1 MLRNLIMGLLLAN
14 LLLLAWGRWIVAPD
28 VVDPWAFG
36 DATGARLVLIER
48 VGHTDGAGSGS
59 AQDGVRCFRL
69 GPFLSADAAAAVG
82 DRLSARGLP
91 VDRTSE
97 AGQIWVGHWVQLLDL
112 PSVEAARRA
121 VKTLVSGGIG
131 DAYISNRTP
140 TVDISLGVF
149 RGRRGADDVIGLA
162 RDLGYMAEAMDRFR
176 DGIEHWVEVA
186 TSAAEP
192 PNLADLPLTQAKS
205 GAAPIIRIEERS
217 CTPAAAGARSGDD
230 DGTGANDSLES
241 PARETG
247 SPEPSTLP
255 E

>member
-28 VVDPWAFG
+28 VADPWAFG
-36 DATGARLVLIER
+36 DATGVRLVLIER
-48 VGHTDGAGSGS
+48 VGHTDGGGSGS
-59 AQDGVRCFRL
+59 AQDGARCFRL
-69 GPFLSADAAAAVG
+69 GPFLSAEAAAAVG

-97 AGQIWVGHWVQLLDL
+97 AGRIWVGHWVQLLDL
-112 PSVEAARRA
+112 PSVEAARQA

-162 RDLGYMAEAMDRFR
+162 RDLGYTAEAMDRFR
-176 DGIEHWVEVA
+176 DGIEY
-186 TSAAEP
+186 
-192 PNLADLPLTQAKS
+192 
-205 GAAPIIRIEERS
+205 
-217 CTPAAAGARSGDD
+217 
-230 DGTGANDSLES
+230 
-241 PARETG
+241 
-247 SPEPSTLP
+247 
-255 E
+255 